1 MPAKFEIKK
10 DKAGKF
16 RFNLIAPNGEVI
28 ASSEAHESKESYKNG
43 IQSVK
48 TMPPLQKQWI
58 IQCDIYFPT
67 KQSFFFSLIPCSG
80 IFTWAPQDP
89 FLP

>member
-16 RFNLIAPNGEVI
+16 RFNLIAANGEVI
-28 ASSEAHESKESYKNG
+28 ASSEGYESKEACKNG

-48 TMPPLQKQWI
+48 TNAASAEVVDTSM
-58 IQCDIYFPT
+58 
-67 KQSFFFSLIPCSG
+67 
-80 IFTWAPQDP
+80 
-89 FLP
+89 